1 MLCKDKVIALY
12 CIIDDLLKAI
22 GHREDCRTKV
32 SDAEVITTAF
42 AAMLY
47 FGGHYDNARAFM
59 KMTGLVPRMLD
70 KSRFSRRLHRRAELL
85 QCLFSQFAQ
94 YIKDLAGAATYV
106 LDSFPVAVCDNI
118 RISKSKLLKGEQY
131 RGYKAT
137 MRRYF
142 YGVKVQVVTLGG
154 IPVEFCLVAGAEA
167 DVRALAQLPLHF
179 SEGSELFADAAY
191 TDYRIEDLLQEN
203 EGIRLRV
210 DRKSNAKRTDRPWV
224 VYLKNQTRKGIET
237 TFSQIKA
244 KMLRTIHATS
254 TNGFML
260 KVALFTIA
268 FAFEQYLK

>member
-94 YIKDLAGAATYV
+94 YIKDLAG
-106 LDSFPVAVCDNI
+106 
-118 RISKSKLLKGEQY
+118 R
-131 RGYKAT
+131 
-137 MRRYF
+137 
-142 YGVKVQVVTLGG
+142 
-154 IPVEFCLVAGAEA
+154 
-167 DVRALAQLPLHF
+167 PLMCWI
-179 SEGSELFADAAY
+179 LF
-191 TDYRIEDLLQEN
+191 
-203 EGIRLRV
+203 RLRSV
-210 DRKSNAKRTDRPWV
+210 ITFASPKASF
-224 VYLKNQTRKGIET
+224 LKASSTGAIRRRCAG
-237 TFSQIKA
+237 TFMES
-244 KMLRTIHATS
+244 RCR
-254 TNGFML
+254 
-260 KVALFTIA
+260 
-268 FAFEQYLK
+268 

>member
-12 CIIDDLLKAI
+12 CVIDDLLQAI
-22 GHREDCRTKV
+22 GHKEDCRIKV
-32 SDAEVITTAF
+32 SDAEVLTTAF
-42 AAMLY
+42 VAMLY

-59 KMTGLVPRMLD
+59 KITGMVPRMLD
-70 KSRFSRRLHRRAELL
+70 KSRFSRRLHRRAALL
-85 QCLFSQFAQ
+85 ECLFSQFAQ
-94 YIKDLAGAATYV
+94 YLKDIAGAATYV

-118 RISKSKLLKGEQY
+118 RISKSKLLNGEQY

-142 YGVKVQVVTLGG
+142 YGVKVQVVTLAG
-154 IPVEFCLVAGAEA
+154 IPVEFCIVAGAEA
-167 DVRALAQLPLHF
+167 DVRALHRLPLHL
-179 SEGSELFADAAY
+179 SEGAELFADAAY
-191 TDYRIEDLLQEN
+191 TDYRIEDLLEQN
-203 EGIRLRV
+203 EGIALRV
-210 DRKSNAKRTDRPWV
+210 ARKSNAKRKDQPWV
-224 VYLKNQTRKGIET
+224 AYLKNQVRKGIET

-244 KMLRTIHATS
+244 RMLRTIHATS